1 MTYLTDLHLSHG
13 PFFFRP
19 LLSFPPSPAGY
30 RYAGPQCSEPDAVC
44 EGDSERSRGSV
55 HQDTYR
61 LRLHPA
67 LGAQDPLVPVNTHL
81 LAEITVLCTRY
92 THMQPWCWP
101 HTLPGSTQTP
111 NFMNIQY
118 STHPVHSKCPHTE
131 HYKTGKTCRWTRLWC
146 VSNPRNQI
154 TARSPSS
161 LARAQLCFTRYP
173 FICNCNMLGQPQ
185 KVFNIYFL
193 VCCVTK
199 GLSKIP
205 GIFLAWNVFSIFLKK
220 RVIYELS
227 LCPSLYD
234 STSFWRLL

>member
-1 MTYLTDLHLSHG
+1 MCLCFFLQVCERIPTISTQLKILSTVKATMLGRTNISEEESEQVWHTRTHQNTHTPNTHTHTKHTHTHTQDHSVVPLLQMTYLTDLHLSHG

-92 THMQPWCWP
+92 THMQP
-101 HTLPGSTQTP
+101 
-111 NFMNIQY
+111 
-118 STHPVHSKCPHTE
+118 
-131 HYKTGKTCRWTRLWC
+131 
-146 VSNPRNQI
+146 
-154 TARSPSS
+154 
-161 LARAQLCFTRYP
+161 
-173 FICNCNMLGQPQ
+173 
-185 KVFNIYFL
+185 
-193 VCCVTK
+193 
-199 GLSKIP
+199 
-205 GIFLAWNVFSIFLKK
+205 
-220 RVIYELS
+220 
-227 LCPSLYD
+227 
-234 STSFWRLL
+234 